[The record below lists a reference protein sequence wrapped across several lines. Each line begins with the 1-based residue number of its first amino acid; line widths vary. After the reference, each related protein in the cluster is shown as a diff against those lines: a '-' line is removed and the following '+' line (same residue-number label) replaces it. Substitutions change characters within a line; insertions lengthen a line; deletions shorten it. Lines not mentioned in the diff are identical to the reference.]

1 MNAFRTLDE
10 VIKIAEENPDQQI
23 WCISMDGTV
32 DYLMKAGDIKNTI
45 GNFDWTGVDFGVI
58 NNDNNN
64 TDNRENQ
71 FEQCERRDEREQ
83 EQYETV
89 EPEYHMGKHSYPEYN
104 NRKLVTK
111 VYFFTGS
118 DLEELQKEINEFIAD
133 KDIIDIKCNTCT
145 LYDRD
150 NTDVFYNLRDGK
162 VIEGNLLKY
171 IIMIIYKI
179 ME

>member
-1 MNAFRTLDE
+1 
-10 VIKIAEENPDQQI
+10 
-23 WCISMDGTV
+23 
-32 DYLMKAGDIKNTI
+32 
-45 GNFDWTGVDFGVI
+45 
-58 NNDNNN
+58 
-64 TDNRENQ
+64 
-71 FEQCERRDEREQ
+71 
-83 EQYETV
+83 
-89 EPEYHMGKHSYPEYN
+89 MGKHSYPDYN